1 MAFFAGVRDI
11 SYYQTGGRGWQAE
24 RVAPYQPLTSRRG
37 SPVPLDII
45 EDARRRQ
52 LNNGTTI
59 DTTTLYSKLTGSK
72 KQKPVQ
78 MQQTSDRPVPLPPP
92 MAELKKQLAYSNM
105 RLRACRAG
113 ADVASDMQ
121 VWS

>member
-1 MAFFAGVRDI
+1 MQIPVLVKSMEMALRQYFYTRSIF
-11 SYYQTGGRGWQAE
+11 
-24 RVAPYQPLTSRRG
+24 RG
-37 SPVPLDII
+37 SQII
-45 EDARRRQ
+45 QRFWMAS
-52 LNNGTTI
+52 I

-78 MQQTSDRPVPLPPP
+78 MQQTSDRSVPLPPP